1 MTARPT
7 GKLALTIPLILLAA
21 LLVLY
26 LTLRSGAW
34 SLPGHLAPG
43 IAPAAAPAVTTTIDQ
58 PPNSAAGVN
67 PASSAGGG
75 SATGAGR
82 PSGTVVPSGGP
93 EDAGPDATQQ
103 GSGGSQV
110 CAPKICRP

>member
-7 GKLALTIPLILLAA
+7 GKLALTIPLLFLAA

-26 LTLRSGAW
+26 VTLRSGAW

-43 IAPAAAPAVTTTIDQ
+43 TAPAVAPAVTTTIDQ
-58 PPNSAAGVN
+58 PANSAAGVN

-82 PSGTVVPSGGP
+82 PSGTVPSGGP

-103 GSGGSQV
+103 GSVGSQV